1 MTERVQEEL
10 ELDAGPSMVPVR
22 PSLGLSGADA
32 GPYDSEDPDA
42 PDEEGVLDFGS
53 LRIPMP
59 TRAQLQV
66 EKGTGELL
74 RAVHVLVPS
83 GRVSL
88 SALAAPRTSPLWREL
103 AEEIATSLSA
113 DGARVRSEWGE
124 WGREVQAGSN
134 GALSRFIGVDGP
146 RWMLYG
152 VATGPAEGAA
162 ELASTLREMICGTVV
177 VRGVDPLPVK
187 TVLPLKLP
195 EHLEERVDEARRH
208 SAERSEEDA
217 FVPLAPEP
225 EDDEWD
231 GESRQVSPAVREP
244 MRLREPM
251 PSREPSAPRGREPM
265 PPREPAADTR
275 RRDPGHQPAAAAYAP
290 PGYPPAI
297 SSAPRTAPEWSS
309 DQVSR
314 SIGIRR
320 SELRPVSPPWHRP
333 GDGPSALPPV
343 PAITEWDTA
352 GIPRLSVESTWTMA
366 TPVVSVDAVE
376 HQPAW
381 ARLTDAPSFW
391 PDPYPARGS
400 AVPGPPERGVL
411 DDTSRPPPPHQPPP
425 ASVPPVRSDP
435 PAPESW
441 SVPSADRAP
450 ETSEPEPSDSLHNWL
465 TNDASLSQDRLPRVP
480 RRGRHRRPE

>member
-1 MTERVQEEL
+1 MSERAQEEL
-10 ELDAGPSMVPVR
+10 ELDESPSMVPVR

-42 PDEEGVLDFGS
+42 PDEEGALDFGS

-208 SAERSEEDA
+208 SAERSDEDA

-225 EDDEWD
+225 AADDDWDADEWH
-231 GESRQVSPAVREP
+231 GASRQAPPAAREQMRPREP
-244 MRLREPM
+244 M
-251 PSREPSAPRGREPM
+251 S
-265 PPREPAADTR
+265 PREPAADSR
-275 RRDPGHQPAAAAYAP
+275 RQDQGYQPAAAAYEQF
-290 PGYPPAI
+290 GQPAAT

-320 SELRPVSPPWHRP
+320 SELRPVTPPGQRP
-333 GDGPSALPPV
+333 GGRPNALPPV

-366 TPVVSVDAVE
+366 TPVVSADAVE

-391 PDPYPARGS
+391 PDPYPARGP
-400 AVPGPPERGVL
+400 AVPGPPDRGAV
-411 DDTSRPPPPHQPPP
+411 DDTRRPPPPAAPPYQPPP
-425 ASVPPVRSDP
+425 APRPPLRSDP
-435 PAPESW
+435 LAPDPW
-441 SVPSADRAP
+441 SVSSDDRAP
-450 ETSEPEPSDSLHNWL
+450 EPSEPEPSDSLHNWL

-480 RRGRHRRPE
+480 RRGRHRRPD